1 MYKFIKRSID
11 FILSLLGIL
20 ILIPLF
26 IPIMVI
32 LRFTAE
38 GEVFYRQERL
48 GYKNQTFSI
57 LKFATMIKDSPNI
70 GSKTITVRN
79 DPRITSIGKWLRI
92 SKINELPQVYNV
104 LKGEMALVGPRPMLI
119 TSFKKYSKDVQEI
132 LYKNRPGITGI
143 GSLVFRD
150 EEMLVTAIKEKGLD
164 PMEYYLNHIYPYKG
178 VLEKWYFHNISLYT
192 DSVILLLTFNSL
204 FNKNS
209 NLVYK
214 IFKDLPAKPEILK
227 LSSLQSNS

>member
-1 MYKFIKRSID
+1 
-11 FILSLLGIL
+11 
-20 ILIPLF
+20 
-26 IPIMVI
+26 MVI